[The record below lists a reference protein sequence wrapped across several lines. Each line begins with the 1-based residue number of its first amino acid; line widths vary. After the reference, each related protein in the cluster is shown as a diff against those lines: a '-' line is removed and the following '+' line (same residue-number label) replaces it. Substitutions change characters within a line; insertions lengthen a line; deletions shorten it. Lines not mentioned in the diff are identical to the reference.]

1 MMMVDSAFIICYIMF
16 YSDRHFSLRMNPMEK
31 KTAWMVKVE
40 QDLFLEDNQLPFFV
54 INKLYGIAFGR
65 AYTDISFKD
74 LTCNFISQTYIP
86 GREAARIVGR
96 EKVSDASHIKHLV
109 DFLRICCLPPERNLG
124 NSIVV
129 DQNQEIVITQ
139 QRMCCLPPKHKNQN
153 PDDLDHSE
161 DSDQFPPSAKELKA
175 AGIKFKATDGK
186 NLLDIKYE
194 NGVLQ
199 IPTLTIQDTTESI
212 LRSLIFFEQ
221 CHHFSDSYFTDYV
234 FFLDALIDT
243 PEDVQILVQHGI
255 IKHWLGSDDE
265 VATMVNRMTRYIT
278 IYTPNFYYSQISRKL
293 NQHAGTRWN
302 KWRAILK
309 RDYFNHPWSV
319 VSVIYLV
326 LLLILTV
333 LQVYT
338 GFRGLG

>member
-1 MMMVDSAFIICYIMF
+1 M
-16 YSDRHFSLRMNPMEK
+16 
-31 KTAWMVKVE
+31 
-40 QDLFLEDNQLPFFV
+40 
-54 INKLYGIAFGR
+54 
-65 AYTDISFKD
+65 
-74 LTCNFISQTYIP
+74 
-86 GREAARIVGR
+86 
-96 EKVSDASHIKHLV
+96 
-109 DFLRICCLPPERNLG
+109 
-124 NSIVV
+124 
-129 DQNQEIVITQ
+129 
-139 QRMCCLPPKHKNQN
+139 
-153 PDDLDHSE
+153 
-161 DSDQFPPSAKELKA
+161 
-175 AGIKFKATDGK
+175 
-186 NLLDIKYE
+186 
-194 NGVLQ
+194 
-199 IPTLTIQDTTESI
+199 
-212 LRSLIFFEQ
+212 
-221 CHHFSDSYFTDYV
+221 
-234 FFLDALIDT
+234 IDT